1 LENAESTGKI
11 KRIVIESVNLFKTY
25 GIRSVSMDDIAR
37 ELGMSKKTLYEF
49 FDNKADLLSTALD
62 TVLKEFTAWYAT
74 LKELNL
80 NAIDELLQISIRVNE
95 EYAKFSPSN
104 IYDLKKYYPQVIK
117 EHISSEKQVTYT
129 VVVENLEK
137 GIAGNIY
144 RSELDIN
151 LVAELYVQKI
161 AALHSGDFCVDPT
174 ITFEMVFEIMFENHI
189 RGIVN
194 QDGLEYF
201 EQRKSQ
207 INFNIKQ

>member
-137 GIAGNIY
+137 GIAESIY

-174 ITFEMVFEIMFENHI
+174 ITFEKVFEIMFENHI

>member
-194 QDGLEYF
+194 QAGLEYY
-201 EQRKSQ
+201 EQRKSH
-207 INFNIKQ
+207 INFNIEK